1 MMIDRDFFE
10 QVKEMSEFPAFKK
23 TLSLT
28 KNAIEKQGY
37 LDLAVRYFVFRNVEY
52 DQKSDVNEF
61 LDDGIIELAEDGP
74 LQGEEIEIFKD
85 TFQLLADTFEGRA
98 FKKWQKDDY
107 KGKFLQSHFEVI
119 AIGVAANITQIKCLD
134 SPQDFLKKKTRR
146 LIDEPV
152 FKKNSGAG
160 VRGTTRIQKLLP
172 FGKKFFDPQ

>member
-85 TFQLLADTFEGRA
+85 TFQLLAVSDVSAPRF
-98 FKKWQKDDY
+98 F
-107 KGKFLQSHFEVI
+107 
-119 AIGVAANITQIKCLD
+119 LD
-134 SPQDFLKKKTRR
+134 SRKDF
-146 LIDEPV
+146 
-152 FKKNSGAG
+152 S
-160 VRGTTRIQKLLP
+160 
-172 FGKKFFDPQ
+172 